1 MFNQKYISYLRVSTQ
16 QQGRSGL
23 GIEAQKQAVQE
34 FLKQYPGELLAEFV
48 EVESGKNSNRPELNK
63 AIDFCELTGGTLV
76 VAKLDRLSRDLHF
89 LTSLQKRNL
98 QFKICDMPQIDEL
111 TVHVLGATA
120 QHELRLISNRTRT
133 ALAQAKARGVQLGNP
148 NLNVIRNR
156 DVTAANK
163 VRSIAQ
169 AEWRQKILRIIQHH
183 EKMGITSCKGLAEI
197 LNKNGLKSY
206 RGKPFTTAIVSKIRR
221 SNNDD

>member
-1 MFNQKYISYLRVSTQ
+1 MFNQKYISYLRVSTL

-23 GIEAQKQAVQE
+23 GIEAQKQAVQD

-111 TVHVLGATA
+111 TIHVLGATA
-120 QHELRLISNRTRT
+120 QHELRLISNRTRV
-133 ALAQAKARGVQLGNP
+133 ALAQAKQRGVRLGNP
-148 NLNVIRNR
+148 HLDVIRNR

-163 VRSIAQ
+163 ARSIAQ
-169 AEWRQKILRIIQHH
+169 AEWRTKILKVISHLQSEGHTTCQQLANELNAR
-183 EKMGITSCKGLAEI
+183 GLRTR
-197 LNKNGLKSY
+197 
-206 RGKPFTTAIVSKIRR
+206 RGKKFSVPIVSKLLRY
-221 SNNDD
+221 SA